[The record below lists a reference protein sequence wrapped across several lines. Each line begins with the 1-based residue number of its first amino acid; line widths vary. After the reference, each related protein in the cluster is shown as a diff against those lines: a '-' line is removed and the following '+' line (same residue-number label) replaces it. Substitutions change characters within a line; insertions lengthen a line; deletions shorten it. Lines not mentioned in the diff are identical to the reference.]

1 MLCRHI
7 SACVAGLVGGD
18 SQKKFFS
25 EVSATVGQRVV
36 LPCQSTTEDSD
47 SILNFFWYRQLP
59 EETLKFLLEAFTAS
73 GNDKFRNG
81 KFSMVV
87 YKNKTAPL
95 EIATASFEDTAI
107 YYCALKHHIMLS
119 PISARAKSVL
129 PRTAPPCVLAGMTGK
144 DTQRCPGNS
153 NYFLLTISQLLGSET
168 AQVRPVPRE

>member
-1 MLCRHI
+1 MEVLHRHI

-18 SQKKFFS
+18 PQTQFFS
-25 EVSATVGQRVV
+25 EVSATVGQQVV

-59 EETLKFLLEAFTAS
+59 EETLTFLLEAFTAS
-73 GNDKFRNG
+73 GNAKFRNG

-107 YYCALKHHIMLS
+107 YYCALKHHIKLS

-129 PRTAPPCVLAGMTGK
+129 PRTAPPTGMTGK

-153 NYFLLTISQLLGSET
+153 KYFLLTTSQLFGSEL
-168 AQVRPVPRE
+168 ARAKPVPKE